1 MAETAPTARTARPW
15 NHHGED
21 SSQPVDVREKP
32 DPGAGLERHRTEKT
46 WEWLR
51 RANKPNARRRKKE
64 QTARRKVAG
73 MADRALKK
81 KRRLEVF
88 AVERKRRFP
97 NLREVR

>member
-1 MAETAPTARTARPW
+1 MD
-15 NHHGED
+15 NHGED

-32 DPGAGLERHRTEKT
+32 DPGARLERHRTEKT

-81 KRRLEVF
+81 KRRLEVL